1 MDVVILVF
9 RKHRELIEENVE
21 TGFMFA
27 SKVNSFPVSLR
38 IQLISAGLDPVLSHT
53 EKSFIV

>member
-1 MDVVILVF
+1 MDVVIIVF

-27 SKVNSFPVSLR
+27 SKVNSFPVWPR
-38 IQLISAGLDPVLSHT
+38 NQLISAGLDLVLSHT
-53 EKSFIV
+53 EK